1 VRRLTK
7 QVLFPVRF
15 LFTAATGRVG
25 TNQLAVEHHLAT
37 PGAPAQRLVAAG
49 LGWRDAAPDD
59 EAAMAL
65 LGAEMVPLYLHY
77 IDDHRERLAALGRPE
92 LAAAFA
98 EWRRRI
104 LE

>member
-1 VRRLTK
+1 
-7 QVLFPVRF
+7 
-15 LFTAATGRVG
+15 
-25 TNQLAVEHHLAT
+25 
-37 PGAPAQRLVAAG
+37 VAAG